1 MLRVS
6 HDAALASGNQW
17 RGVLLHRHRIRGR
30 EQILLL
36 LSQLEGLLRLGEWLV
51 GVKRDILLL
60 LHGSQSSIV
69 GVAGSELTWMTTMI
83 GGMAPDHSLQGLI
96 LRKELLLVTACQARD
111 DYRWRLWVNALVPT

>member
-69 GVAGSELTWMTTMI
+69 GVAGSELTWMTTMV
-83 GGMAPDHSLQGLI
+83 GRVAPDHSLQGLI
-96 LRKELLLVTACQARD
+96 LREELLLVTACQARD
-111 DYRWRLWVNALVPT
+111 DY

>member
-36 LSQLEGLLRLGEWLV
+36 LSQLEGLLRLGEGLV
-51 GVKRDILLL
+51 GVQRDILLL

-83 GGMAPDHSLQGLI
+83 GGMAPDHCLQGLI

-111 DYRWRLWVNALVPT
+111 DYRWCLRVNALVPT